1 MEGTTHR
8 RGYCTLDAAKLDEC
22 WRSVRDKCVPKAA
35 RAPKKKTIEVVD
47 ADGRG
52 IVVESRTR
60 GKKRRIVFDP
70 SPESPDAP
78 PPPPKQKPPQKRVG
92 NFANSEEVYALLPAK
107 PMEAPAFSHNFD
119 ELISKLDAATGC
131 SKDACVARIS
141 LKAGDLLKDAG
152 TFGCEGS
159 GEDFEVVG
167 DVCFS
172 VKDSRTQRLVRHDAA
187 PNVKLEVVDGL
198 VDRIGWRLLV
208 DLEPGAPLI
217 ASLPIRRPAPP
228 PPVIPY
234 KPPEAVGMVI
244 DNGELSSDEEPEPIP
259 KPEKEKFLAPTIEQQ
274 RKEPKLPPPPLKI
287 VDPRPKRSYADVD
300 RVRWIAGLY
309 PNSPPPE
316 DFDLVVRVP
325 SLFLPYGNLSTPAIQ
340 RSERPRFR
348 PHQFLSER
356 YFEIDEE
363 IRRPVM
369 QLDWHTE
376 AWVSKRAER
385 RAAALAYRVATA
397 ERSG

>member
-1 MEGTTHR
+1 
-8 RGYCTLDAAKLDEC
+8 
-22 WRSVRDKCVPKAA
+22 VRDKCVPKAA
-35 RAPKKKTIEVVD
+35 RAPKKKVTEVVD

-70 SPESPDAP
+70 SPESPDQM
-78 PPPPKQKPPQKRVG
+78 PPPPKPKQPQKRVG

-107 PMEAPAFSHNFD
+107 PMEQPAFSHNFD
-119 ELISKLDAATGC
+119 ELVTKLDAATGC
-131 SKDACVARIS
+131 AKDACVARIS
-141 LKAGDLLKDAG
+141 LKAGDVLRDPG
-152 TFGCEGS
+152 TFGCEGM
-159 GEDFEVVG
+159 GEDFEIVG

-172 VKDSRTQRLVRHDAA
+172 VKDSRTQRLVRHDQ

-198 VDRIGWRLLV
+198 VDTIGWRLLV
-208 DLEPGAPLI
+208 DLEPGAPLV
-217 ASLPIRRPAPP
+217 AALPIRRPAPP
-228 PPVIPY
+228 KPSEPY

-244 DNGELSSDEEPEPIP
+244 DHGAESSEEEPEPIP

-287 VDPRPKRSYADVD
+287 VDPRPKRTYADVD

-309 PNSPPPE
+309 PDEPPPE

-325 SLFLPYGNLSTPAIQ
+325 SLFLPYGGLSTPAIQ
-340 RSERPRFR
+340 RSQRPFFR

-356 YFEIDEE
+356 YFEVPEE

-369 QLDWHTE
+369 MLDWHTE

-385 RAAALAYRVATA
+385 RAAALAHRRATGRNDEA
-397 ERSG
+397 DRD